1 MSVKIGYHASHEQF
15 APAELLGLVQA
26 AEAAGFQCAK
36 CSDHFHPWGE
46 AQGQSGAAWPWLG
59 AVMQGTRLPM
69 GIVSAPGYR
78 YHPAMLAQSIAT
90 VAQMFEGR
98 LWVALGS
105 GEAINEAITGLP
117 WPEKSER
124 NARLIECIDV
134 TRRLLAGETVTHRGR
149 VQVIEAKLYS
159 RPIGPVPLFGAAV
172 SAETAALLAPY
183 VDGLLTT
190 GGEPEAVAKVL
201 DAFRAA
207 GGAGK
212 PVVLQTALSW
222 APTESEAMAS
232 ALDQWGHAAAATG
245 EVAWDVRRPADFDTI
260 KSAIRAE
267 DITNAVFVSADLDA
281 HVARL
286 RALAELGPAEIHLH
300 PVGRNQRA
308 FIGTFGASV
317 IPQLRQVIL

>member
-1 MSVKIGYHASHEQF
+1 MSPRIGYHASHEQF
-15 APAELLGLVQA
+15 SPLELLELVRA
-26 AEAAGFQCAK
+26 AEAAGFDCAK

-59 AVMQGTRLPM
+59 ATMQATRLPI

-78 YHPAMLAQSIAT
+78 YHPAVLAQSIAT
-90 VAQMFEGR
+90 VAAMFEGR

-117 WPEKSER
+117 WPEKAER
-124 NARLIECIDV
+124 NARLIECIGI

-159 RPIGPVPLFGAAV
+159 RPAGSVPLLGAAV
-172 SAETAALLAPY
+172 SAETAALLAPH

-201 DAFRAA
+201 DSFRSA

-212 PVVLQTALSW
+212 PVVLQAALSW
-222 APTESEAMAS
+222 ANS
-232 ALDQWGHAAAATG
+232 HAAAMDAALQQWAGVCAAQG
-245 EVAWDVRRPADFDTI
+245 EVAWDLRRPRDFD
-260 KSAIRAE
+260 AIGQAMRAE
-267 DITNAVFVSADLDA
+267 DVARSVFVSADPDA
-281 HVARL
+281 HAERL
-286 RALAELGPAEIHLH
+286 RELAALGPAEIHLH
-300 PVGRNQRA
+300 QVGPEQRG
-308 FIGTFGASV
+308 FIEKFGAAV
-317 IPQLRQVIL
+317 LPQLR